1 MHFHQLPQQKLEFI
15 ERLQAAGKKVAM
27 IGDGLNDAGA
37 LQQARV
43 GISVTDDVTRFVPA
57 SDAIMSGDQLLRIDD
72 FLRFATQSRRAILIT
87 FAFSLVYNVVGLYFG
102 VQGRLSPLVAAVLM
116 PLSSITVVLLTALL
130 VYVYAKR
137 ARLL

>member
-1 MHFHQLPQQKLEFI
+1 
-15 ERLQAAGKKVAM
+15 
-27 IGDGLNDAGA
+27 